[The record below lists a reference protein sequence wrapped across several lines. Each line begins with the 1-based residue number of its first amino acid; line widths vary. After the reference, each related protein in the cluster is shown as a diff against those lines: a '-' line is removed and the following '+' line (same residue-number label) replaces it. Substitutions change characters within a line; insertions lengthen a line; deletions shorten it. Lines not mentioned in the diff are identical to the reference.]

1 MKTKL
6 LIIMLLCSLNLS
18 AQSDFKEFVKL
29 FPKYEWSELS
39 SIFKT
44 REKTGK
50 SIDPE
55 LANKS
60 IFGEYS
66 GRVRKQTIDYPYP
79 TSAPHTRV
87 NDTCYIQ
94 YHGGYHGIY
103 DSHSDSKPNTLLPLA
118 RVDFN
123 NDIVMLVLYY
133 KYFNFEENYYNSSQ
147 EVYLFRKTDEQMLS
161 AINFHG
167 GGTWRVFLEKDTTI
181 TSYEWFPKPG
191 DTDPTPD
198 KVLRRIEYKID
209 LDGYFHQTKIE
220 DPYESGILIEG
231 RVQDSD
237 GWTNVRETPDGKS
250 KVLYKA
256 LSDSPIYVEKIEN
269 SNWGRVVQI
278 QMGKSPDLIFKFSGY
293 IHLSRVKQ

>member
-29 FPKYEWSELS
+29 FPKYEWSELDS
-39 SIFKT
+39 VSKI

-55 LANKS
+55 LVNKNMWS
-60 IFGEYS
+60 REH
-66 GRVRKQTIDYPYP
+66 RKVQKDLLYKPWAMN
-79 TSAPHTRV
+79 APHIRV
-87 NDTCYIQ
+87 NDTCYTQ
-94 YHGGYHGIY
+94 YHGGYHGMY
-103 DSHSDSKPNTLLPLA
+103 DSHSDSKPNTLIPMA
-118 RVDFN
+118 RFDFN
-123 NDIVMLVLYY
+123 NDIVMLVFYY

-198 KVLRRIEYKID
+198 EVLRRIIYKID
-209 LDGYFHQTKIE
+209 TDGYFHQIKIE
-220 DPYESGILIEG
+220 DPYESGILIYG
-231 RVQDSD
+231 RIEDPD
-237 GWTNVRETPDGKS
+237 GWTNVREAPDGKS

-256 LSDSPIYVEKIEN
+256 LSDSPIYVERIEN
-269 SNWGRVVQI
+269 SNWGRVMMI
-278 QMGKSPDLIFKFSGY
+278 QMGMSKDRVLKRSGY